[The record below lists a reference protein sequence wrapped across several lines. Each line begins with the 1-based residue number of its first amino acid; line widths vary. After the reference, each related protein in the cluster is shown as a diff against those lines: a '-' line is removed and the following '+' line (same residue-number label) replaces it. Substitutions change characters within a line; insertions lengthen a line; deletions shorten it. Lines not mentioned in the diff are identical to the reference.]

1 VGNGRQKET
10 RRPRPGRRVKTTAT
24 FEKPA
29 RAASKA
35 LRRGSRRGRVRRTP
49 ATPPQ
54 APLRKPPP
62 HFPVRGVSA
71 SFPGIPYA
79 ISCNNLFVLSILPYD
94 RMLQRRLALRRQGGI
109 VGSPFPKPDGL
120 RACSP
125 SPHLFFSRPHAGCRP
140 RFPVPLAPSRGS
152 LNALHGTSSFL
163 FIYRLCE
170 MCIFLLPFAH
180 GRSIRKL

>member
-1 VGNGRQKET
+1 
-10 RRPRPGRRVKTTAT
+10 VKTTAT
-24 FEKPA
+24 FEKPV
-29 RAASKA
+29 RIPGSPRGRFKGSPPG
-35 LRRGSRRGRVRRTP
+35 RGSRRGRVRRTP

-62 HFPVRGVSA
+62 HFPVRGVSV

-120 RACSP
+120 RACS
-125 SPHLFFSRPHAGCRP
+125 SSFFLQTPCRMPPTLSRPP
-140 RFPVPLAPSRGS
+140 RAFTRQPQRTTR
-152 LNALHGTSSFL
+152 NL
-163 FIYRLCE
+163 FISFHISLVRNVYFSLAFCSRPE
-170 MCIFLLPFAH
+170 YQKI
-180 GRSIRKL
+180 IIQY

>member
-1 VGNGRQKET
+1 MRSRYGFPEAREGGFKG
-10 RRPRPGRRVKTTAT
+10 PPPG
-24 FEKPA
+24 
-29 RAASKA
+29 
-35 LRRGSRRGRVRRTP
+35 RGSRRGRVRRTP

-125 SPHLFFSRPHAGCRP
+125 SPHLFVSPDPMPTPPTLSRPP
-140 RFPVPLAPSRGS
+140 RAFTRQPQRTTR
-152 LNALHGTSSFL
+152 NL
-163 FIYRLCE
+163 FISFHISLVRNVYFSLAFYSRPE
-170 MCIFLLPFAH
+170 YQKI
-180 GRSIRKL
+180 IIQY